1 MPYRILFLTM
11 ALSTSLY
18 GQVRTQTIG
27 AETTGKLL
35 TVRRIY
41 VESFGEDKIA
51 KVLQSMIIN
60 ALTESKQ
67 FIVTENREKADSVLK
82 GTAIQRTSQELHS
95 TSEGTSVATV
105 GGAASATRTA
115 GSAVIGGLGLGTA
128 DSSTSTETID
138 YAAVSVRLVASDG
151 DTIWSTTQESRGA
164 KFKGAGADV
173 ADKIVKQLVRDI
185 EKASKERKP

>member
-1 MPYRILFLTM
+1 M
-11 ALSTSLY
+11 ALSTSWY
-18 GQVRTQTIG
+18 GQARTQTIG
-27 AETTGKLL
+27 AETAGKLL

-105 GGAASATRTA
+105 AGAASATRTA

>member
-82 GTAIQRTSQELHS
+82 GTAIQRTRQELHS
-95 TSEGTSVATV
+95 TSEG
-105 GGAASATRTA
+105 
-115 GSAVIGGLGLGTA
+115 
-128 DSSTSTETID
+128 
-138 YAAVSVRLVASDG
+138 
-151 DTIWSTTQESRGA
+151 
-164 KFKGAGADV
+164 
-173 ADKIVKQLVRDI
+173 
-185 EKASKERKP
+185 

>member
-1 MPYRILFLTM
+1 M
-11 ALSTSLY
+11 A
-18 GQVRTQTIG
+18 
-27 AETTGKLL
+27 
-35 TVRRIY
+35 
-41 VESFGEDKIA
+41 
-51 KVLQSMIIN
+51 
-60 ALTESKQ
+60 

-105 GGAASATRTA
+105 GGAATATRTA

-164 KFKGAGADV
+164 KFKGAGADA